1 MPWRTLLRRSAE
13 LAPPPL
19 QRLHQHQR
27 RPHPTVTPSPAAA
40 ATPTGATSDKYRR
53 QQSPAQEDVSPVAKV
68 NERASHVGAATL
80 FIGPPAA
87 ADVSADDVSADDDA
101 AAAATAAEGDDDET
115 KRAGRKDD
123 RQNPAPVPNRALQM
137 SPLNTTK

>member
-1 MPWRTLLRRSAE
+1 MEDSPAGLGRTRAAAAAASSSA
-13 LAPPPL
+13 
-19 QRLHQHQR
+19 R

-53 QQSPAQEDVSPVAKV
+53 QQPPAQEDVSPVAKV

-87 ADVSADDVSADDDA
+87 ADVSAADDA
-101 AAAATAAEGDDDET
+101 AAAC
-115 KRAGRKDD
+115 GRG
-123 RQNPAPVPNRALQM
+123 
-137 SPLNTTK
+137 

>member
-1 MPWRTLLRRSAE
+1 MEDSPAGLGRTRAAAAAASSSA
-13 LAPPPL
+13 
-19 QRLHQHQR
+19 R

-80 FIGPPAA
+80 FIGLPAA
-87 ADVSADDVSADDDA
+87 ADVSADDDA